1 MDFAFFAKLFAFFA
15 LDFFMQRTQRKS
27 NAKPARPCHSDGGAK
42 TNLSQINLVE
52 NESDLSCVSPNF
64 KFPISNHKFQFLFLS
79 FVNMKSLKRGLSLLD
94 ASMLIMGSM
103 IGSGIFLVSPDIA
116 RQVHTPGLLLFSWAL
131 AGFITIIGALCYA
144 ELAAAMPKAGGQYV
158 FLKEAYNN
166 LTGFLY
172 GWTMFAVIQ
181 TGTIAAVGI
190 GFAKYTGVFLP
201 AISSQNI
208 IFSIGSFNF
217 SSLQFLAIAVISLL
231 TLYNFNSVKKGALLQ
246 NVFTFTKIAA
256 LLALVGGGIYYGLHS
271 GKGNVSNFSPVLPGN
286 ISLSIVGIFL
296 SATLGALFA
305 CDAWNN
311 VTFAASE
318 VENPKKNLPRALIIG
333 TGTVISIYLLVNIA
347 YLYVLPISQIA
358 NAPEDRVASLLLK
371 VAVGPSGA
379 LMIAALVMIS
389 TFGCLNGIILAGSR
403 VYYAMAKDNLFFA
416 SAAKLNKNESPKN
429 SLLFQGI
436 WSCILVL
443 TGSYSDLLAYV
454 MFAVLL
460 FYILSISG
468 IFILRKKQPDLER
481 PFRVWAYPYMPLLYI
496 VLASAVCV
504 SILIN
509 NMRFAGT
516 GLLIVLA
523 GIPMYYLSK
532 RFFRKEI
539 S

>member
-1 MDFAFFAKLFAFFA
+1 M
-15 LDFFMQRTQRKS
+15 
-27 NAKPARPCHSDGGAK
+27 KP
-42 TNLSQINLVE
+42 
-52 NESDLSCVSPNF
+52 
-64 KFPISNHKFQFLFLS
+64 
-79 FVNMKSLKRGLSLLD
+79 LKRGLSLLD

-116 RQVHTPGLLLFSWAL
+116 RQVHTPGLLLISWAT

-201 AISSQNI
+201 GISSHNI
-208 IFSIGSFNF
+208 ALSIGAFTLSTQQ
-217 SSLQFLAIAVISLL
+217 LLAMGVILLL
-231 TLYNFNSVKKGALLQ
+231 TFYNFNSVKKGALLQ
-246 NVFTFTKIAA
+246 NIFTVAKIAS
-256 LLALVGGGIYYGLHS
+256 LLALVGAGIYYGIHS
-271 GKGNVSNFSPVLPGN
+271 GQGNVSNFSPVLPSD
-286 ISLSIVGIFL
+286 ISISTVGIFL

-311 VTFAASE
+311 VTFAAAE

-333 TGTVISIYLLVNIA
+333 TGTVITIYLLVNIA
-347 YLYVLPISQIA
+347 YLYVLPVSQIA

-371 VAVGPSGA
+371 VAIGPSGA
-379 LMIAALVMIS
+379 LMIAALVMVS

-403 VYYAMAKDNLFFA
+403 VYYAMAKDSLFFA
-416 SAAKLNKNESPKN
+416 SAAKLNKNEAPAN
-429 SLLFQGI
+429 SLLFQGL
-436 WSCILVL
+436 WACALVL
-443 TGSYSDLLAYV
+443 TGSYNDLLAYV

-460 FYILSISG
+460 FYIFTIYG

-481 PFRVWAYPYMPLLYI
+481 PHKVWGYPYLPIIYI
-496 VLASAVCV
+496 TLAGAVCI

-509 NMRFAGT
+509 NRLFAGV

-532 RFFRKEI
+532 RFFRKGI

>member
-1 MDFAFFAKLFAFFA
+1 MKKL
-15 LDFFMQRTQRKS
+15 L
-27 NAKPARPCHSDGGAK
+27 
-42 TNLSQINLVE
+42 
-52 NESDLSCVSPNF
+52 
-64 KFPISNHKFQFLFLS
+64 
-79 FVNMKSLKRGLSLLD
+79 RGLSLLD

-116 RQVHTPGLLLFSWAL
+116 RQVHTPGLLLLSWAL
-131 AGFITIIGALCYA
+131 AGFITIIGALSYG
-144 ELAAAMPKAGGQYV
+144 ELAAAMPHAGGQYV

-172 GWTMFAVIQ
+172 GWTLFAVIQ

-190 GFAKYTGVFLP
+190 GFAKYTGVFLSG
-201 AISSQNI
+201 ISSQNI
-208 IFSIGSFNF
+208 AVSIGSFTL
-217 SSLQFLAIAVISLL
+217 STQQLLAMGIILLL
-231 TLYNFNSVKKGALLQ
+231 TFYNFNSVKKGALLQ
-246 NVFTFTKIAA
+246 NIFTFTKIAS
-256 LLALVGGGIYYGLHS
+256 LLALVGSGIYYGLHS
-271 GKGNVSNFSPVLPGN
+271 GKGSISNFSPVLPNN
-286 ISLSIVGIFL
+286 ISLSTVGIFL

-333 TGTVISIYLLVNIA
+333 TGTVLLIYILVNIA

-358 NAPEDRVASLLLK
+358 HAPEDRVASLLLK

-379 LMIAALVMIS
+379 LMLAALVMIS

-403 VYYAMAKDNLFFA
+403 VYYAMAKDSLFFA
-416 SAAKLNKNESPKN
+416 SAAKLNKNESPAN
-429 SLLFQGI
+429 SLLFQGL

-443 TGSYSDLLAYV
+443 TGSYNDLLAYV
-454 MFAVLL
+454 MFAVML
-460 FYILSISG
+460 FYILTISG
-468 IFILRKKQPDLER
+468 IFILRKKRPELER
-481 PFRVWAYPYMPLLYI
+481 PFKVWVYPYLPLLYI
-496 VLASAVCV
+496 VLALAVCV

-509 NMRFAGT
+509 NIQFAGT

-532 RFFRKEI
+532 RFFRKGV
-539 S
+539 